1 MSNYDGVQVIA
12 PYLIILRVANRKAL
26 TSNMFSSGSR
36 AVGSIR
42 FASQGGS
49 AGDDRSLPNGDPERS
64 VGIIG
69 KVPSE
74 PEAGVENT
82 FDEVPL

>member
-1 MSNYDGVQVIA
+1 M
-12 PYLIILRVANRKAL
+12 
-26 TSNMFSSGSR
+26 TSDVLSSGSG

-49 AGDDRSLPNGDPERS
+49 TGDDGSLPDGDPERS
-64 VGIIG
+64 MRMNG

-82 FDEVPL
+82 IDEVPL